1 MARPVILAFHRS
13 MLLASLPIMRFKQF
27 PISVTCDR
35 GCNRVPASA
44 LDPVQRQLLAGLVD
58 EYLGDASDEAS
69 ARQRA
74 AIAADGADKLHFA
87 WRGPTGD
94 PAARFMFRIEG
105 PSIIIDYVR
114 ERSPDGSFNHAH
126 SIARDPANDY
136 GAKWLEQHY
145 TEAHQ
150 E

>member
-1 MARPVILAFHRS
+1 
-13 MLLASLPIMRFKQF
+13 
-27 PISVTCDR
+27 
-35 GCNRVPASA
+35 
-44 LDPVQRQLLAGLVD
+44 VQRQLLAGLVD
-58 EYLGDASDEAS
+58 EYLGDASDGAS

-87 WRGPTGD
+87 WWGPTGD

-105 PSIIIDYVR
+105 PSIIIHYVR

-126 SIARDPANDY
+126 SIARDPANDH